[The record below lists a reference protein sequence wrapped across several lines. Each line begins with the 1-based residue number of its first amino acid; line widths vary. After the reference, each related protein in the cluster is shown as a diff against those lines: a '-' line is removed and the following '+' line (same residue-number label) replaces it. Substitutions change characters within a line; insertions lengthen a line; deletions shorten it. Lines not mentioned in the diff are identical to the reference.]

1 MKKVK
6 LILKEENI
14 EYKTNKIKS
23 AKDVIEFMNSIEQ
36 MNLLAEETTFLI
48 CLNTK
53 NEIVAYSEIAKGGI
67 DQCPIDIKTI
77 FKTVLLSNAN
87 KFILI
92 HNHPSGDSTP
102 SQADKNITKRIKQ
115 ASDIMNIEFLD
126 HIVIAGDKFTSCM
139 IERW

>member
-14 EYKTNKIKS
+14 EYDFNRIRN

-36 MNLLAEETTFLI
+36 MNLLAEETTFLM

-53 NEIVAYSEIAKGGI
+53 NEVVAYSEIAKGGI

-102 SQADKNITKRIKQ
+102 SQADKNITERIKQ

-126 HIVIAGDKFTSCM
+126 HIVIAKDTFTSCM

>member
-23 AKDVIEFMNSIEQ
+23 TKDVIEFMNSIEQ

-53 NEIVAYSEIAKGGI
+53 NEVVAYSEIAKGGI
-67 DQCPIDIKTI
+67 DQCLIDIKTI

-115 ASDIMNIEFLD
+115 ASDIRNIEFLD
-126 HIVIAGDKFTSCM
+126 PLVIAGDTFTSCM

>member
-14 EYKTNKIKS
+14 EYDFNRIRN
-23 AKDVIEFMNSIEQ
+23 AKGVIEFMNSIEQ

-139 IERW
+139 TERW